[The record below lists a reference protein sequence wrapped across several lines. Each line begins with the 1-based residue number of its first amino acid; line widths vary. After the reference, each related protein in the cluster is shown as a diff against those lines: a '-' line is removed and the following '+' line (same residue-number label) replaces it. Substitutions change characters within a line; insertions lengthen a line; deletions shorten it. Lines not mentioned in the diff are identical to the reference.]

1 MNSRQIAV
9 LVFVIA
15 MSVVLALGLAYEAF
29 DGLGF
34 SDGPLYLLS
43 LL

>member
-15 MSVVLALGLAYEAF
+15 MSVVLASGLAFDAF

-34 SDGPLYLLS
+34 SDGPL
-43 LL
+43 

>member
-1 MNSRQIAV
+1 MASMNFRRLAV

-15 MSVVLALGLAYEAF
+15 ISVVLASVMGLEFDAF

-34 SDGPLYLLS
+34 SDGPL
-43 LL
+43 